1 MASSEQ
7 QGVNAEQFAMMTR
20 LAGLNMSQ
28 EEIDEL
34 KPMYDL
40 YQEYINLVH
49 SIDLQAEEIGLTFHP
64 DWPPSRSST

>member
-1 MASSEQ
+1 MATSGQ

-28 EEIDEL
+28 EEIDDL

-40 YQEYINLVH
+40 YSEYIRLVH
-49 SIDLQAEEIGLTFHP
+49 SVDLQAEEIGLTFHP
-64 DWPPSRSST
+64 DWPSA

>member
-1 MASSEQ
+1 MATSGQ

-28 EEIDEL
+28 EEIDDL

-40 YQEYINLVH
+40 YSEYIRLVH
-49 SIDLQAEEIGLTFHP
+49 SVDLQAEEIGLTFHP
-64 DWPPSRSST
+64 DWPTA

>member
-1 MASSEQ
+1 MATSGQ
-7 QGVNAEQFAMMTR
+7 QEVNSEQFAMMTR

-40 YQEYINLVH
+40 YSEYIRLVH
-49 SIDLQAEEIGLTFHP
+49 SVDLQAEEIGLTFHP
-64 DWPPSRSST
+64 DWPSA

>member
-1 MASSEQ
+1 MATSEQ
-7 QGVNAEQFAMMTR
+7 QGVNEEQFAMMTR

-40 YQEYINLVH
+40 YSEYIRLVH
-49 SIDLQAEEIGLTFHP
+49 SVDLGAEEIGLTFHP
-64 DWPPSRSST
+64 DWPPA

>member
-1 MASSEQ
+1 MATSGQ
-7 QGVNAEQFAMMTR
+7 QSVNAEQFAMMTR

-40 YQEYINLVH
+40 YSEYIRLVH
-49 SIDLQAEEIGLTFHP
+49 SVDLQAEEIGLTFHP
-64 DWPPSRSST
+64 DWPSA

>member
-1 MASSEQ
+1 MATSGQ
-7 QGVNAEQFAMMTR
+7 QSVNAEQFAMMTQ

-40 YQEYINLVH
+40 YSEYIRLVH
-49 SIDLQAEEIGLTFHP
+49 SVDLQAEEIGLTFHP
-64 DWPPSRSST
+64 DWPSA